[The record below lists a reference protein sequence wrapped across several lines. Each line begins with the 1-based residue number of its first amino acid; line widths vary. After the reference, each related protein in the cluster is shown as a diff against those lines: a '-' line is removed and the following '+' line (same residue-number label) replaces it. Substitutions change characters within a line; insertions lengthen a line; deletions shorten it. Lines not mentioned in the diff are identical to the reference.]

1 MTITYPALQR
11 LVVYRNLLQDPVVD
25 KTLQLISSL
34 QGFESQSRSESE
46 SLYCSIVH
54 MVLAKAGDFELAVDS
69 WRNYI
74 LNLIVED
81 ENVFSL
87 GCENKAPEAGSPV
100 WDLARRDISILKDL
114 YNLNWNEVAR
124 EVGLD
129 SSWWD
134 HCWQPQPDTYP
145 FHKHRVSK
153 MTILHQLFSGESD
166 PLIILEALAG
176 FYRAV
181 GCGQMGKYPGFRWD
195 QGLRG
200 IRNPD
205 PIELDELVGIEE
217 QKKMLL
223 MNTEIFLRGN
233 KANNVLLYG
242 EKGTGKSSSVKAL
255 LTRYAPDGLRMIEL
269 GKDHVCYLADI
280 ADTVRNRG
288 FRFIVFIDDLSFEE
302 FEVEYKHVKAA
313 IEGSLEGTPGN
324 LLLYVTSNRRHL
336 VKETW
341 RDRQSIDEEI
351 HVSESHQEKLSLAD
365 RFGITIRYQAPSQE
379 QYLRI
384 VEHLARRNGLSLPS
398 EELRRRA
405 IQWEMRYHG
414 RSGRTAHQF
423 VTYLLGQRHLDDPQT
438 DERQEKS
445 IGVRAQTRIETSH
458 IC

>member
-1 MTITYPALQR
+1 MTNSYPTLQR
-11 LVVYRNLLQDPVVD
+11 LVVYRNLLQDTVVD
-25 KTLQLISSL
+25 KTLHLISSL
-34 QGFESQSRSESE
+34 QGLENQSRSELE
-46 SLYCSIVH
+46 SLYYSIVQL
-54 MVLAKAGDFELAVDS
+54 VIQKASEFALAVDPWS
-69 WRNYI
+69 NYI
-74 LNLIVED
+74 LNLIVQD

-87 GCENKAPEAGSPV
+87 GCENKALEAGSPL
-100 WDLARRDISILKDL
+100 WDLARHDIGILKGL
-114 YNLNWNEVAR
+114 YNLDWSGLAR
-124 EVGLD
+124 EVGFE
-129 SSWWD
+129 SSWWN
-134 HCWQPQPDTYP
+134 HCWQPRLDSYP

-176 FYRAV
+176 FYRTV

-217 QKKMLL
+217 QKKLLL

-269 GKDHVCYLADI
+269 GKDHVGYLADI
-280 ADTVRNRG
+280 TDIARNRG

-313 IEGSLEGTPGN
+313 IEGSLEDTPGN

-438 DERQEKS
+438 DERQEKN

-458 IC
+458 I